1 MSSNQS
7 GLHSHRG
14 RERLGVRKM
23 SSLGEGGDEAS
34 VKTQSASLG
43 SRPKPKLSTAT
54 ARARAKWASARKEP
68 SEELTRLALALAA
81 LSSEA
86 EPQPLAKEPSLGVGV
101 RQGRGGHSKTPPSD
115 PTPPPVLSMPVNSE
129 AVGVLIYP

>member
-7 GLHSHRG
+7 DLHSHG
-14 RERLGVRKM
+14 VRERVEVRER
-23 SSLGEGGDEAS
+23 SSRGEGGDEAS

-43 SRPKPKLSTAT
+43 SRPKPKLSAAT

-68 SEELTRLALALAA
+68 SEELTRLALALGP

-101 RQGRGGHSKTPPSD
+101 RQGRGGHSKPLTSD
-115 PTPPPVLSMPVNSE
+115 PTPPPGLPISARSE
-129 AVGVLIYP
+129 AVGTLM